1 MAIPLVAVVGRPN
14 VGKSTF
20 FNKMAGRRLAIVD
33 DTPGVTRD
41 RIYADCKWQRYS
53 FTLIDTGGIDP
64 YSEDPLLNQMR
75 LQAQIA
81 IEVADAILFF
91 VDGKEG
97 MTGADSEVA
106 DMLRRANK
114 PVLIV
119 VNKIDNFEHEID
131 ATDFYALGFGTP
143 HAISSVNLLGIG
155 DMLDEL
161 CELLPEEALEEIDDT
176 AIKVAVCGKPN
187 VGKSSLV
194 NRLLGEERVMVSDIA
209 GTTRDAIDTRFTVD
223 EQEYIVIDTA
233 GIRRKARVNDK
244 TLERYSVIRAFDAIR
259 RSDVALLLI
268 DATQGVTEQDTKV
281 AGYIEKEGKACIV
294 IVNKWDALEK
304 ETGTLEKYKKQVLEE
319 LKFMDYVP
327 VMFISALTGQRTQNI
342 LPLVKEVYDAASYRV
357 TTGMLNDAI
366 HDAIT
371 VTPPPS
377 DRGRR
382 LRIFYATQQTTK
394 PPTFV
399 LFANDPKLMHFSYE
413 RYLENYL
420 RKTFPFDGTPIRIFV
435 RGRDEK
441 KEGVV
446 K

>member
-20 FNKMAGRRLAIVD
+20 FNKMAGRRIAIVD

-41 RIYADCKWQRYS
+41 RIYADCQWQRHS

-64 YSEDPLLNQMR
+64 YSEDPLLLQMR

-81 IEVADAILFF
+81 IEMADAILFL

-97 MTGADSEVA
+97 MTGSDAEVA
-106 DMLRRANK
+106 DLLRRANK
-114 PVLIV
+114 PVLV
-119 VNKIDNFEHEID
+119 AVNKIDNFEHEIN
-131 ATDFYALGFGTP
+131 AADFYELGFGTP
-143 HAISSVNLLGIG
+143 HAISSVNLLGFG
-155 DMLDEL
+155 DLLDEL
-161 CELLPEEALEEIDDT
+161 CELLPESALEDAGEE

-194 NRLLGEERVMVSDIA
+194 NKLLGEERVMVSEIA
-209 GTTRDAIDTRFTVD
+209 GTTRDAIDSKLEHDGR
-223 EQEYIVIDTA
+223 EYTIIDTA
-233 GIRRKARVNDK
+233 GIRRKARINDR

-259 RSDVALLLI
+259 RCDVALLLI

-294 IVNKWDALEK
+294 VVNKWDSIEK
-304 ETGTLEKYKKQVLEE
+304 ETGTLESYKKQVLEE

-327 VMFISALTGQRTQNI
+327 VMFISALTGQRTHGI
-342 LPLVKEVYDAASYRV
+342 LPLVAQVYNAASHRV

-366 HDAIT
+366 HDAIM
-371 VTPPPS
+371 VTPPPT
-377 DRGRR
+377 DKGRR
-382 LRIFYATQQTTK
+382 LRIFYATQQSVR

-399 LFANDPKLMHFSYE
+399 LFTNDPKLMHFSYE
-413 RYLENYL
+413 RYIENYL
-420 RKTFPFDGTPIRIFV
+420 RKTFPFDGTPIRIIV
-435 RGRDEK
+435 KGRDEK
-441 KEGVV
+441 KESAIT
-446 K
+446 

>member
-20 FNKMAGRRLAIVD
+20 FNKMAGRRVAIVD

-41 RIYADCKWQRYS
+41 RIYVDCTWQRYS

-64 YSEDPLLNQMR
+64 YSEDPLLQQMR
-75 LQAQIA
+75 LQAQLA
-81 IEVADAILFF
+81 IETADAILFF

-97 MTGADSEVA
+97 MTGADAEVA
-106 DMLRRANK
+106 DMLRKASK
-114 PVLIV
+114 PVLLV
-119 VNKIDNFEHEID
+119 VNKIDNFEHEIY
-131 ATDFYALGFGTP
+131 AADFYELGFGTP
-143 HAISSVNLLGIG
+143 YAISSVNLLGFG

-161 CELLPEEALEEIDDT
+161 CELLPEEAMEEANEDV
-176 AIKVAVCGKPN
+176 IKVAVCGKPN

-194 NRLLGEERVMVSDIA
+194 NRLLGENRVMVSDIA
-209 GTTRDAIDTRFTVD
+209 GTTRDAVDTRFSAEGRDFV
-223 EQEYIVIDTA
+223 IIDTA
-233 GIRRKARVNDK
+233 GIRRKARVDDR

-259 RSDVALLLI
+259 RSDVSLLII

-294 IVNKWDALEK
+294 VVNKWDSMEK
-304 ETGTLEKYKKQVLEE
+304 ETGTLEKYKKQVLED

-327 VMFISALTGQRTQNI
+327 VMFISALTGQRVRQL
-342 LPLVKEVYDAASYRV
+342 LPLTVSVYDAASHRV

-371 VTPPPS
+371 VTPPPT
-377 DRGRR
+377 DKGRR
-382 LRIFYATQQTTK
+382 LRIFYATQQDVR
-394 PPTFV
+394 PPTIV
-399 LFANDPKLMHFSYE
+399 LFTNDPDLMHFSYE
-413 RYLENYL
+413 RYIENYL
-420 RKTFPFDGTPIRIFV
+420 RKTFPFDGTPIRLVV
-435 RGRDEK
+435 RGRDER
-441 KEGVV
+441 KEGAP

>member
-1 MAIPLVAVVGRPN
+1 MAIPLVAIVGRPN

-20 FNKMAGRRLAIVD
+20 FNKMAGRRIAIVD

-41 RIYADCKWQRYS
+41 RIYADCQWQRHS
-53 FTLIDTGGIDP
+53 FTLVDTGGIDP
-64 YSEDPLLNQMR
+64 YSEDPLLQQMR

-81 IEVADAILFF
+81 IEMSDAIIFL

-97 MTGADSEVA
+97 MTGSDEEVA
-106 DMLRRANK
+106 DLLRRSNK
-114 PVLIV
+114 PVLV
-119 VNKIDNFEHEID
+119 AVNKIDNFEHEIN
-131 ATDFYALGFGTP
+131 ATDFYELGFGTP
-143 HAISSVNLLGIG
+143 HPISSVNLLGFG
-155 DMLDEL
+155 DLLDEL
-161 CELLPEEALEEIDDT
+161 CELLPEGSLEEAGDE

-209 GTTRDAIDTRFTVD
+209 GTTRDAIDSRL
-223 EQEYIVIDTA
+223 EHEGREYIIIDTA
-233 GIRRKARVNDK
+233 GIRRKARINEK

-294 IVNKWDALEK
+294 IINKWDSLEK
-304 ETGTLEKYKKQVLEE
+304 ETGTLENYRKQVLEE

-327 VMFISALTGQRTQNI
+327 VMFISALTGQRIQGI
-342 LPLVKEVYDAASYRV
+342 LPLVAQVYGAASHRV

-366 HDAIT
+366 HDAIM
-371 VTPPPS
+371 VTPPPT
-377 DRGRR
+377 DKGRR
-382 LRIFYATQQTTK
+382 LRIFYATQQSVR

-399 LFANDPKLMHFSYE
+399 LFTNDPKLMHFSYE
-413 RYLENYL
+413 RYIENYL
-420 RKTFPFDGTPIRIFV
+420 RKTFPFDGTPIRIIV
-435 RGRDEK
+435 KGRDEK
-441 KEGVV
+441 KESAPI
-446 K
+446 